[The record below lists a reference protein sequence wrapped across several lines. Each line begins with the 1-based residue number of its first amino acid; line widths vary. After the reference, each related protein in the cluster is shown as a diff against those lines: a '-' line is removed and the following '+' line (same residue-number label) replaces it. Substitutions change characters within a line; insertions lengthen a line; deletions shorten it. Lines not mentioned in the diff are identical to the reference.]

1 MRPLNRPMFRNGG
14 PIKEGIMSGMQDRP
28 GYSLAGRVGG
38 FFTNLFKK
46 KPVQTGTVASQAAQK
61 PSVVSAAGSKLK
73 ELFTGKKVEFNK
85 PGTYT
90 QPAVPG
96 GTKFSGPYSMRTKA
110 QPEKVFEKA
119 GPSQIKTELQPFTPG
134 GPTNPNLYAAA
145 QRALVPLTTGGGKV
159 LKAAKPYSTTI
170 TIGGIGAYSLLND
183 DGTPK
188 TIDQIKTETG
198 ANETEITKAIEDA
211 EKGGGE
217 GGVNRDAEIEA
228 NRQRYYKLM
237 GIDKMNKDA
246 VYNTLIDASNQIR
259 EGGTIKDQLKSGN
272 LVSGVINALS
282 KNLDKSVDLK
292 KQIDAAI
299 LKGEITKDINKQK
312 DQLDAEYKRTVID
325 KAKSDMAGGTMN
337 QIINDRK
344 AKGMVT
350 SGQDLFKL
358 AVQTGNASNIKEII
372 SDKAVSNY
380 FKDNPTKTAA
390 DFFQEEVVL
399 KLAEEGKSVTPGD
412 YIVGENI
419 LRVTADGGIKFVF

>member
-28 GYSLAGRVGG
+28 GYSVGSKVGG

-46 KPVQTGTVASQAAQK
+46 SAPTGTVAASQATKK

-73 ELFTGKKVEFNK
+73 ELFTGSTQTDQKQGPTIVRPGGNVYSKGYPGGKVGSQTIG
-85 PGTYT
+85 PGTAT
-90 QPAVPG
+90 TTG
-96 GTKFSGPYSMRTKA
+96 N
-110 QPEKVFEKA
+110 
-119 GPSQIKTELQPFTPG
+119 LQPFTPG
-134 GPTNPNLYAAA
+134 GPTNPNIYAAA
-145 QRALVPLTTGGGKV
+145 QRVLVPATTGGGKV
-159 LKAAKPYSTTI
+159 LSAAKPYSGVI

-183 DGTPK
+183 DGTTK

-211 EKGGGE
+211 NKGGGE
-217 GGVNRDAEIEA
+217 GVNRDAEIEA

-259 EGGTIKDQLKSGN
+259 EGGTIKDQLKSGSLASN
-272 LVSGVINALS
+272 VINALS

-299 LKGEITKDINKQK
+299 LKGEITKDINREK
-312 DQLDAEYKRTVID
+312 DQLDAEYKRMAIEKTR
-325 KAKSDMAGGTMN
+325 SDMAGGTMN

-358 AVQTGNASNIKEII
+358 AVQTGNAGNIKEII

-419 LRVTADGGIKFVF
+419 LRVTADGKIQFVF

>member
-38 FFTNLFKK
+38 FFQNVFKK
-46 KPVQTGTVASQAAQK
+46 KPVQTGTVVANK
-61 PSVVSAAGSKLK
+61 KGSVVGEGFKKIK
-73 ELFTGKKVEFNK
+73 ELFTGTPTTTVKSVDNLKTKPSLSQSKIPGAEGSVSPVSFNTQT
-85 PGTYT
+85 TYNT
-90 QPAVPG
+90 LPVG
-96 GTKFSGPYSMRTKA
+96 MSLSNK
-110 QPEKVFEKA
+110 
-119 GPSQIKTELQPFTPG
+119 
-134 GPTNPNLYAAA
+134 NLYAAA
-145 QRALVPLTTGGGKV
+145 QNVLTPTTKLVAGTAKAL
-159 LKAAKPYSTTI
+159 KPYSGVI
-170 TIGGIGAYSLLND
+170 TIGGIGAYSLFND

-188 TIDQIKTETG
+188 DIAQIKAETN
-198 ANETEITKAIEDA
+198 ASESEITKAIEDA
-211 EKGGGE
+211 NKGGGE
-217 GGVNRDAEIEA
+217 GVNRDAEIEA

-246 VYNTLIDASNQIR
+246 VYNSLIDASNQIR
-259 EGGTIKDQLKSGN
+259 EGGNIKDQLKSGD
-272 LVSGVINALS
+272 LVGGVINALS

-299 LKGEITKDINKQK
+299 LKGEITKDINREK
-312 DQLDAEYKRTVID
+312 DQLDAEYKRMAIT
-325 KAKSDMAGGTMN
+325 KTKSDMAGGTLN

-344 AKGMVT
+344 SKGMVT

-380 FKDNPTKTAA
+380 FKDNPTSTAA
-390 DFFQEEVVL
+390 DFFQEKVIAPAIE
-399 KLAEEGKSVTPGD
+399 KGQSITPGD

-419 LRVTADGGIKFVF
+419 LRVSADGSIQFVF

>member
-14 PIKEGIMSGMQDRP
+14 PIKEGIMSGMQDSP
-28 GYSLAGRVGG
+28 GYSVGSKVGG

-46 KPVQTGTVASQAAQK
+46 SAPTGTVAASQATKK

-73 ELFTGKKVEFNK
+73 ELFTGSTQTVQKQGPTIVRPGGNVYSKGYPGGKVGSQTIG
-85 PGTYT
+85 PGTAT
-90 QPAVPG
+90 TTG
-96 GTKFSGPYSMRTKA
+96 N
-110 QPEKVFEKA
+110 
-119 GPSQIKTELQPFTPG
+119 LQPFTPG
-134 GPTNPNLYAAA
+134 GPTNPNIYAAA
-145 QRALVPLTTGGGKV
+145 QRVLVPATTGGGKV
-159 LKAAKPYSTTI
+159 LSAAKPYSGVI

-183 DGTPK
+183 DGTTK

-211 EKGGGE
+211 NKGGGE
-217 GGVNRDAEIEA
+217 GVNRDAEIEA

-259 EGGTIKDQLKSGN
+259 EGGTIKDQLKSGSLASN
-272 LVSGVINALS
+272 VINALS

-299 LKGEITKDINKQK
+299 LKGEITKDINREK
-312 DQLDAEYKRTVID
+312 DQLDAEYKRMAIEKTR
-325 KAKSDMAGGTMN
+325 SDMAGGTMN

-358 AVQTGNASNIKEII
+358 AVQTGNAGNIKEII

-419 LRVTADGGIKFVF
+419 LRVTADGKIQFVF

>member
-28 GYSLAGRVGG
+28 GYESGSKVGG
-38 FFTNLFKK
+38 YFKNVFAKGANFLNPFKK
-46 KPVQTGTVASQAAQK
+46 VKTASNVAKKTGIVDKAKQ
-61 PSVVSAAGSKLK
+61 
-73 ELFTGKKVEFNK
+73 LFTGTKTVTG
-85 PGTYT
+85 PGT
-90 QPAVPG
+90 VKIPG
-96 GTKFSGPYSMRTKA
+96 QAGKTLYKDGYSMTVPASAARTV
-110 QPEKVFEKA
+110 EKM
-119 GPSQIKTELQPFTPG
+119 GPANITTSLQPV
-134 GPTNPNLYAAA
+134 NMSLSNKNLYGVAQNILAPTTAAGA
-145 QRALVPLTTGGGKV
+145 KV
-159 LKAAKPYSTTI
+159 LSAAKPYSTAI
-170 TIGGIGAYSLLND
+170 TIGGFGAYSLLND

-188 TIDQIKTETG
+188 DIAQIKEETG
-198 ANETEITKAIEDA
+198 ANEAEITKAIEDA
-211 EKGGGE
+211 NKVNESGGID
-217 GGVNRDAEIEA
+217 RDAEIEA

-282 KNLDKSVDLK
+282 TNLDKSVDLK

-312 DQLDAEYKRTVID
+312 DQLDARYKTLAIN
-325 KAKSDMAGGTMN
+325 KLENEAAGGTMN
-337 QIINDRK
+337 QIVQDRK
-344 AKGMVT
+344 SKGQIT

-358 AVQTGNASNIKEII
+358 AIQTGNGNNIKEII

-380 FKDNPTKTAA
+380 FKDNPTSTAA
-390 DFFQEEVVL
+390 DFFQEKIMAPAIE
-399 KLAEEGKSVTPGD
+399 KGSTVTPGD

-419 LRVTADGGIKFVF
+419 IRVTEDGSIQFVF

>member
-28 GYSLAGRVGG
+28 GYSVGSKVGG

-46 KPVQTGTVASQAAQK
+46 SAPTGTVAASQATKK

-73 ELFTGKKVEFNK
+73 ELFTGSTQTVQKQGPTIVRPGGNVYSKGYPGGKVGSQTIG
-85 PGTYT
+85 PGTAT
-90 QPAVPG
+90 TTG
-96 GTKFSGPYSMRTKA
+96 N
-110 QPEKVFEKA
+110 
-119 GPSQIKTELQPFTPG
+119 LQPFTPG
-134 GPTNPNLYAAA
+134 GPTNPNIYAAA
-145 QRALVPLTTGGGKV
+145 QRVLVPATTGGGKV
-159 LKAAKPYSTTI
+159 LSAAKPYSGVI

-183 DGTPK
+183 DGTTK

-211 EKGGGE
+211 NKGGGE
-217 GGVNRDAEIEA
+217 GVNRDAEIEA

-259 EGGTIKDQLKSGN
+259 EGGTIKDQLKSGD

-299 LKGEITKDINKQK
+299 LKGEITKDINREK
-312 DQLDAEYKRTVID
+312 DQLDAEYKRMAIEKTR
-325 KAKSDMAGGTMN
+325 SDMAGGTMN

-358 AVQTGNASNIKEII
+358 AVQTGNAGNIKEII

-419 LRVTADGGIKFVF
+419 LRVTADGKIQFVF

>member
-28 GYSLAGRVGG
+28 GYSVGSKVGG

-46 KPVQTGTVASQAAQK
+46 SAPTGTVAASQATKK

-73 ELFTGKKVEFNK
+73 ELFTGSTQTVQKQGPTIVRPGGNVYSKGYPGGKVGSQTIG
-85 PGTYT
+85 PGTAT
-90 QPAVPG
+90 TTG
-96 GTKFSGPYSMRTKA
+96 N
-110 QPEKVFEKA
+110 
-119 GPSQIKTELQPFTPG
+119 LQPFTPG
-134 GPTNPNLYAAA
+134 GPTNPNIYAAA
-145 QRALVPLTTGGGKV
+145 QRVLVPATTGGGKV
-159 LKAAKPYSTTI
+159 LSAAKPYSGVI

-183 DGTPK
+183 DGTTK

-211 EKGGGE
+211 NKGGGE
-217 GGVNRDAEIEA
+217 GVNRDAEIEA

-259 EGGTIKDQLKSGN
+259 EGGTIKDQLKSGSLASN
-272 LVSGVINALS
+272 VINALS

-299 LKGEITKDINKQK
+299 LKGEITKDINREK
-312 DQLDAEYKRTVID
+312 DQLDAEYKRMAIEKTR
-325 KAKSDMAGGTMN
+325 SDMAGGTMN

-358 AVQTGNASNIKEII
+358 AVQTGNAGNIKEII

-419 LRVTADGGIKFVF
+419 LRVTADGKIQFVF

>member
-28 GYSLAGRVGG
+28 GYEPGGKVGG
-38 FFTNLFKK
+38 YFSNLFSKGANLLNPAKK
-46 KPVQTGTVASQAAQK
+46 VKTASNVAKKTGVFQK
-61 PSVVSAAGSKLK
+61 AK

-119 GPSQIKTELQPFTPG
+119 GPSQIRTELEPVG
-134 GPTNPNLYAAA
+134 MSLSNKNLYAVA
-145 QRALVPLTTGGGKV
+145 QNILTPATTVGGKV
-159 LKAAKPYSTTI
+159 LSAAKPFSGVI

-188 TIDQIKTETG
+188 NIEQIKTETG
-198 ANETEITKAIEDA
+198 ASEKEIASAINEANK
-211 EKGGGE
+211 GGE

-312 DQLDAEYKRTVID
+312 DQLDAQYKTLAIN
-325 KAKSDMAGGTMN
+325 KLQNEAAGGTIQ

-344 AKGMVT
+344 SKGMVT
-350 SGQDLFKL
+350 SGRDLFQL
-358 AVQTGNASNIKEII
+358 AIQTGIGDNIKQILPE
-372 SDKAVSNY
+372 KQVSN
-380 FKDNPTKTAA
+380 FLKDNPTKTTA
-390 DFFQEEVVL
+390 DFLKQVDLDLQEQQG
-399 KLAEEGKSVTPGD
+399 EGLTPGD
-412 YIVGENI
+412 YVVGETI
-419 LRVTADGGIKFVF
+419 LRVGSDGSIKFVL

>member
-28 GYSLAGRVGG
+28 GYSLGSKVGG

-46 KPVQTGTVASQAAQK
+46 PAAQATGTTVASQAVKK

-73 ELFTGKKVEFNK
+73 ELFTGSTKTIEKQGPTIVK
-85 PGTYT
+85 PGGNVYSKGY
-90 QPAVPG
+90 PG
-96 GTKFSGPYSMRTKA
+96 GKVGSQTIGPGTA
-110 QPEKVFEKA
+110 TTT
-119 GPSQIKTELQPFTPG
+119 GNLQPFTPG
-134 GPTNPNLYAAA
+134 GPTNPNIYAAA
-145 QRALVPLTTGGGKV
+145 QRVLVPITTGGGKV
-159 LKAAKPYSTTI
+159 LSAAKPYSTAI

-183 DGTPK
+183 DGTQK
-188 TIDQIKTETG
+188 TIEQIKSETG
-198 ANETEITKAIEDA
+198 ASETEIASAINEA
-211 EKGGGE
+211 NKGGGE

-228 NRQRYYKLM
+228 NRKRYYKLM

-259 EGGTIKDQLKSGN
+259 EGGTIKDQLKSGS
-272 LVSGVINALS
+272 LASGVINALS

-344 AKGMVT
+344 AKGIVT

-419 LRVTADGGIKFVF
+419 LRVTADGGIQFVF

>member
-28 GYSLAGRVGG
+28 GYSVGSKVGG

-46 KPVQTGTVASQAAQK
+46 SAPTGTVAASQATKK

-73 ELFTGKKVEFNK
+73 ELFTGSTQTVQKQGPTIVRPGGNVYSKGYPGGKVGSQTIG
-85 PGTYT
+85 PGTAT
-90 QPAVPG
+90 TTG
-96 GTKFSGPYSMRTKA
+96 N
-110 QPEKVFEKA
+110 
-119 GPSQIKTELQPFTPG
+119 LQPFTPG
-134 GPTNPNLYAAA
+134 GPTNPNIYAAA
-145 QRALVPLTTGGGKV
+145 QRVLVPATTGGGKV
-159 LKAAKPYSTTI
+159 LSAAKPYSGVI

-183 DGTPK
+183 DGTTK

-211 EKGGGE
+211 NKGGGE
-217 GGVNRDAEIEA
+217 GVNRDAEIEA

-259 EGGTIKDQLKSGN
+259 EGGTIKDQLKSGSLASN
-272 LVSGVINALS
+272 VINALS

-299 LKGEITKDINKQK
+299 LKGEITKDINREK
-312 DQLDAEYKRTVID
+312 DQLDAEYKRMAIEKTR
-325 KAKSDMAGGTMN
+325 SDMAGGTMN

-358 AVQTGNASNIKEII
+358 AVQTGNAGNIKEII

-419 LRVTADGGIKFVF
+419 LRVTSDGKIQFVF

>member
-28 GYSLAGRVGG
+28 GYSVGSKVGG

-46 KPVQTGTVASQAAQK
+46 SAPTGTVAASQATKK

-73 ELFTGKKVEFNK
+73 ELFTGSTQTVQKQGPTIVRPGGNVYSKGYPGGKVGSQTIG
-85 PGTYT
+85 PGTAT
-90 QPAVPG
+90 TTG
-96 GTKFSGPYSMRTKA
+96 N
-110 QPEKVFEKA
+110 
-119 GPSQIKTELQPFTPG
+119 LQPFTPG
-134 GPTNPNLYAAA
+134 GPTNPNIYAAA
-145 QRALVPLTTGGGKV
+145 QRVLVPATTGGGKV
-159 LKAAKPYSTTI
+159 LSAAKPYSGVI

-183 DGTPK
+183 DGTTK
-188 TIDQIKTETG
+188 TIDQIKTQTG

-211 EKGGGE
+211 NKGGGE
-217 GGVNRDAEIEA
+217 GVNRDAEIEA

-259 EGGTIKDQLKSGN
+259 EGGTIKDQLKSGSLASN
-272 LVSGVINALS
+272 VINALS

-299 LKGEITKDINKQK
+299 LKGEITKDINREK
-312 DQLDAEYKRTVID
+312 DQLDAEYKRMAIEKTR
-325 KAKSDMAGGTMN
+325 SDMAGGTMN

-358 AVQTGNASNIKEII
+358 AVQTGNAGNIKEII

-419 LRVTADGGIKFVF
+419 LRVTADGKIQFVF

>member
-28 GYSLAGRVGG
+28 GYSVGSKVGG

-46 KPVQTGTVASQAAQK
+46 SAPTGTVAASQATKK

-73 ELFTGKKVEFNK
+73 ELFTGSTQTVQKQGPTIVRPGGNVYSKGYPGGKVGSQTIG
-85 PGTYT
+85 PGTAT
-90 QPAVPG
+90 TTG
-96 GTKFSGPYSMRTKA
+96 N
-110 QPEKVFEKA
+110 
-119 GPSQIKTELQPFTPG
+119 LQPFTPG
-134 GPTNPNLYAAA
+134 GPTNPNIYAAA
-145 QRALVPLTTGGGKV
+145 QRVLVPATTGGGKV
-159 LKAAKPYSTTI
+159 LSAAKPYSGVI

-183 DGTPK
+183 DGTTK

-211 EKGGGE
+211 NKGGGE
-217 GGVNRDAEIEA
+217 GVNRDAEIEA

-237 GIDKMNKDA
+237 GIDNMNKDA

-259 EGGTIKDQLKSGN
+259 EGGTIKDQLKSGSLASN
-272 LVSGVINALS
+272 VINALS

-299 LKGEITKDINKQK
+299 LKGEITKDINREK
-312 DQLDAEYKRTVID
+312 DQLDAEYKRMAIEKTR
-325 KAKSDMAGGTMN
+325 SDMAGGTMN

-358 AVQTGNASNIKEII
+358 AVQTGNAGNIKEII

-419 LRVTADGGIKFVF
+419 LRVTADGKIQFVF

>member
-38 FFTNLFKK
+38 FFQNVFKK
-46 KPVQTGTVASQAAQK
+46 KPVQTGTVVANK
-61 PSVVSAAGSKLK
+61 KGSVVGEGFKKIK
-73 ELFTGKKVEFNK
+73 ELFTGTPTTTVKSVDN
-85 PGTYT
+85 
-90 QPAVPG
+90 
-96 GTKFSGPYSMRTKA
+96 
-110 QPEKVFEKA
+110 
-119 GPSQIKTELQPFTPG
+119 IKTNPNIKFQKIPG
-134 GPTNPNLYAAA
+134 FDKGNVSPVKFNTETTFNTLPVGMSLSNKNLYAAA
-145 QRALVPLTTGGGKV
+145 QNVLTPATKLVTGAA
-159 LKAAKPYSTTI
+159 KAAKPYSGVI

-183 DGTPK
+183 DGTTK

-211 EKGGGE
+211 NKGGGE
-217 GGVNRDAEIEA
+217 GVNRDAEIEA

-259 EGGTIKDQLKSGN
+259 EGGTIKDQLKSGSLASN
-272 LVSGVINALS
+272 VINALS

-299 LKGEITKDINKQK
+299 LKGEITKDINREK
-312 DQLDAEYKRTVID
+312 DQLDAEYKRMAIEKTR
-325 KAKSDMAGGTMN
+325 SDMAGGTMN

-358 AVQTGNASNIKEII
+358 AVQTGNAGNIKEII

-419 LRVTADGGIKFVF
+419 LRVTADGKIQFVF

>member
-28 GYSLAGRVGG
+28 GYSVGSKVGG

-46 KPVQTGTVASQAAQK
+46 SAPTGTVAASQATKK
-61 PSVVSAAGSKLK
+61 PSIVSAAGSKLK
-73 ELFTGKKVEFNK
+73 ELFTGSTQTVQKQGPTIVRPGGNVYSKGYPGGKVGSQTIG
-85 PGTYT
+85 PGTAT
-90 QPAVPG
+90 TTG
-96 GTKFSGPYSMRTKA
+96 N
-110 QPEKVFEKA
+110 
-119 GPSQIKTELQPFTPG
+119 LQPFTPG
-134 GPTNPNLYAAA
+134 GPTNPNIYAAA
-145 QRALVPLTTGGGKV
+145 QRVLVPATTGGGKV
-159 LKAAKPYSTTI
+159 LSAAKPYSGVI

-183 DGTPK
+183 DGTTK

-211 EKGGGE
+211 NKGGGE
-217 GGVNRDAEIEA
+217 GVNRDAEIEA

-259 EGGTIKDQLKSGN
+259 EGGTIKDQLKSGSLASN
-272 LVSGVINALS
+272 VINALS

-358 AVQTGNASNIKEII
+358 AVQTGNAGNIKEII

-390 DFFQEEVVL
+390 DFFQEEIVL

-419 LRVTADGGIKFVF
+419 LRVTADGKIQFVF

>member
-28 GYSLAGRVGG
+28 GYSVGSKVGG

-46 KPVQTGTVASQAAQK
+46 SAPTGTVAASQATKK
-61 PSVVSAAGSKLK
+61 PSIVSAAGSKLK
-73 ELFTGKKVEFNK
+73 ELFTGSTQTVQKQGPTIVRPGGNVYSKGYPGGKVGSQTIG
-85 PGTYT
+85 PGTAT
-90 QPAVPG
+90 TTG
-96 GTKFSGPYSMRTKA
+96 N
-110 QPEKVFEKA
+110 
-119 GPSQIKTELQPFTPG
+119 LQPFTPG
-134 GPTNPNLYAAA
+134 GPTNPNIYAAG
-145 QRALVPLTTGGGKV
+145 QRLLVPLTTGGGKV
-159 LKAAKPYSTTI
+159 LSAAKPYSGVI

-183 DGTPK
+183 DGTTK

-211 EKGGGE
+211 NKGGGE
-217 GGVNRDAEIEA
+217 GVNRDAEIEA

-259 EGGTIKDQLKSGN
+259 EGGTIKDQLKSGSLASN
-272 LVSGVINALS
+272 VINALS

-299 LKGEITKDINKQK
+299 LKGEITKDINREK
-312 DQLDAEYKRTVID
+312 DQLDAEYKRMAIEKT
-325 KAKSDMAGGTMN
+325 KSDMAGGTMN

-358 AVQTGNASNIKEII
+358 AVQTGNAGNIKEII

-390 DFFQEEVVL
+390 DFFQEEIVL

-419 LRVTADGGIKFVF
+419 LRVTADGKIQFVF

>member
-28 GYSLAGRVGG
+28 GYSLGSKVGG

-46 KPVQTGTVASQAAQK
+46 PAAQATGTTVASQAAKK

-73 ELFTGKKVEFNK
+73 ELFTGSTKTIEKQGPTIVK
-85 PGTYT
+85 PGGNVYSKGY
-90 QPAVPG
+90 PG
-96 GTKFSGPYSMRTKA
+96 GKVGSQTIGPGTA
-110 QPEKVFEKA
+110 TTT
-119 GPSQIKTELQPFTPG
+119 GNLQPFTPG
-134 GPTNPNLYAAA
+134 GPTNPNIYAAA
-145 QRALVPLTTGGGKV
+145 QRVLVPITTGGGKV
-159 LKAAKPYSTTI
+159 LSAAKPYSTAI

-183 DGTPK
+183 DGTQK
-188 TIDQIKTETG
+188 TIEQIKSETG
-198 ANETEITKAIEDA
+198 ASETEIASAINEA
-211 EKGGGE
+211 NKGGGE

-228 NRQRYYKLM
+228 NRKRYYKLM

-259 EGGTIKDQLKSGN
+259 EGGTIKDQLKSGS
-272 LVSGVINALS
+272 LASGVINALS

-344 AKGMVT
+344 AKGIVT

-419 LRVTADGGIKFVF
+419 LRVTADGGIQFVF

>member
-28 GYSLAGRVGG
+28 GYSVGSKVGG

-46 KPVQTGTVASQAAQK
+46 SAPTGTVAASQATKK
-61 PSVVSAAGSKLK
+61 PSIVSAAGSKLK
-73 ELFTGKKVEFNK
+73 ELFTGSTQTVQKQGPTIVRPGGNVYSKGYPGGKVGSQTIG
-85 PGTYT
+85 PGTAT
-90 QPAVPG
+90 TTG
-96 GTKFSGPYSMRTKA
+96 N
-110 QPEKVFEKA
+110 
-119 GPSQIKTELQPFTPG
+119 LQPFTPG
-134 GPTNPNLYAAA
+134 GPTNPNIYAAA
-145 QRALVPLTTGGGKV
+145 QRVLVPATTGGGKV
-159 LKAAKPYSTTI
+159 LSAAKPYSGVI

-183 DGTPK
+183 DGTTK

-211 EKGGGE
+211 NKGGGE
-217 GGVNRDAEIEA
+217 GVNRDAEIEA

-259 EGGTIKDQLKSGN
+259 EGGTIKDQLKSGSLASN
-272 LVSGVINALS
+272 VINALS

-299 LKGEITKDINKQK
+299 LKGEITKDINREK
-312 DQLDAEYKRTVID
+312 DQLDAEYKRMAIEKT
-325 KAKSDMAGGTMN
+325 KSDMAGGTMN

-358 AVQTGNASNIKEII
+358 AVQTGNAGNIKEII

-390 DFFQEEVVL
+390 DFFQEEIVL

-419 LRVTADGGIKFVF
+419 LRVTADGKIQFVF

>member
-1 MRPLNRPMFRNGG
+1 MKPLNRPMFRNGG
-14 PIKEGIMSGMQDRP
+14 PIREGIMSGMQDRP

-38 FFTNLFKK
+38 FFQNVFKK
-46 KPVQTGTVASQAAQK
+46 KPVQTGTVVANK
-61 PSVVSAAGSKLK
+61 KGSVVGEGFKKIK
-73 ELFTGKKVEFNK
+73 ELFTGTPKTTVTGVE
-85 PGTYT
+85 
-90 QPAVPG
+90 
-96 GTKFSGPYSMRTKA
+96 RTKDRIPGA
-110 QPEKVFEKA
+110 TGSYSP
-119 GPSQIKTELQPFTPG
+119 IKFNTQTTTGNLQPFTPG
-134 GPTNPNLYAAA
+134 GPTNPNIYAAA

-159 LKAAKPYSTTI
+159 LKAAKPYSGVI

-188 TIDQIKTETG
+188 DIAQIKNETG
-198 ANETEITKAIEDA
+198 ASETEITNAINEA
-211 EKGGGE
+211 TKGGGE
-217 GGVNRDAEIEA
+217 GVNRDAEIEA

-259 EGGTIKDQLKSGN
+259 EGGTIKDQLKSGS
-272 LVSGVINALS
+272 LASGVINALS

-325 KAKSDMAGGTMN
+325 KARSDMAGGTMN

-419 LRVTADGGIKFVF
+419 LRVTADGKIQFVF

>member
-28 GYSLAGRVGG
+28 GYNLGSKVTG
-38 FFTNLFKK
+38 FFSNVFKK
-46 KPVQTGTVASQAAQK
+46 PAAQATGTTVASQAVKK

-73 ELFTGKKVEFNK
+73 ELFTGSTKTVQKQGPTIVK
-85 PGTYT
+85 PGGN
-90 QPAVPG
+90 V
-96 GTKFSGPYSMRTKA
+96 YS
-110 QPEKVFEKA
+110 QGYP
-119 GPSQIKTELQPFTPG
+119 
-134 GPTNPNLYAAA
+134 
-145 QRALVPLTTGGGKV
+145 GGKV
-159 LKAAKPYSTTI
+159 GSQTIGPGNITTTGNLQPVNMSLSNKNLYGVAQNILAPTTAAGGKLLSKAKPYSTAI

-188 TIDQIKTETG
+188 STEQIKTETG
-198 ANETEITKAIEDA
+198 ATDA
-211 EKGGGE
+211 EIASAINEANKGGE
-217 GGVNRDAEIEA
+217 SGGANRDAEIEA
-228 NRQRYYKLM
+228 NRKRYYKLM

-282 KNLDKSVDLK
+282 TNLDKSVDLR

-312 DQLDAEYKRTVID
+312 DQLDAKYKTLAIN
-325 KAKSDMAGGTMN
+325 KLENEAAGGTMN
-337 QIINDRK
+337 QIVQDRK
-344 AKGMVT
+344 SKGQVV

-358 AVQTGNASNIKEII
+358 AIQTGNGNNIREII

-380 FKDNPTKTAA
+380 FKDNPTSTAK
-390 DFFQEEVVL
+390 DFFEEKIVAPATA
-399 KLAEEGKSVTPGD
+399 KGETITSGD

-419 LRVTADGGIKFVF
+419 IRVTADGSVKFVF

>member
-28 GYSLAGRVGG
+28 GYSTAGRVGG
-38 FFTNLFKK
+38 FFKGLFQKAA
-46 KPVQTGTVASQAAQK
+46 PTGTVAATQTAKK
-61 PSVVSAAGSKLK
+61 PSVVGAGFNKIK
-73 ELFTGKKVEFNK
+73 ELFTGT
-85 PGTYT
+85 P
-90 QPAVPG
+90 
-96 GTKFSGPYSMRTKA
+96 
-110 QPEKVFEKA
+110 
-119 GPSQIKTELQPFTPG
+119 KTTVKSVDNLK
-134 GPTNPNLYAAA
+134 TNPKLSQKAIPGAEGTVSPVQFNTQTTYGTLPVNMSLSNKNLYAAA
-145 QRALVPLTTGGGKV
+145 QNVLAPTTALGAKV
-159 LKAAKPYSTTI
+159 LSKAKPFSGVI

-188 TIDQIKTETG
+188 DIAQIKEETG
-198 ANETEITKAIEDA
+198 ANEAEITKAIEDA
-211 EKGGGE
+211 NKANESGGI
-217 GGVNRDAEIEA
+217 NRETEIEA

-282 KNLDKSVDLK
+282 TNLDKSVDLR

-312 DQLDAEYKRTVID
+312 DQLDAKYKTLAID
-325 KAKSDMAGGTMN
+325 KLQNEAAGGTMN
-337 QIINDRK
+337 QIVQDRK
-344 AKGMVT
+344 SKGQVV

-358 AVQTGNASNIKEII
+358 AIQTGNGDNIKEII

-380 FKDNPTKTAA
+380 FKDNPTSTAA
-390 DFFQEEVVL
+390 DFFQEKIMAPAIE
-399 KLAEEGKSVTPGD
+399 KGSTVTPGD

-419 LRVTADGGIKFVF
+419 IRVTADGSIQFVF

>member
-28 GYSLAGRVGG
+28 GYSVGSKVGG

-46 KPVQTGTVASQAAQK
+46 SAPTGTVAASQATKK

-73 ELFTGKKVEFNK
+73 ELFTGSTQTVQKQGPTIVRPGGNVYSKGYPGGKVGSQTIG
-85 PGTYT
+85 PGTAT
-90 QPAVPG
+90 TTG
-96 GTKFSGPYSMRTKA
+96 N
-110 QPEKVFEKA
+110 
-119 GPSQIKTELQPFTPG
+119 LQPFTPG
-134 GPTNPNLYAAA
+134 GPTNPNIYAAA
-145 QRALVPLTTGGGKV
+145 QRVLVPATTGGGKV
-159 LKAAKPYSTTI
+159 LSAAKPYSGVI

-183 DGTPK
+183 DGTTK

-211 EKGGGE
+211 NKGGGE
-217 GGVNRDAEIEA
+217 GVNRDAEIEA

-259 EGGTIKDQLKSGN
+259 EGGTIKDQLKSGSLASN
-272 LVSGVINALS
+272 VINALS
-282 KNLDKSVDLK
+282 KNLDKRVDLK

-299 LKGEITKDINKQK
+299 LKGEITKDINREK
-312 DQLDAEYKRTVID
+312 DQLDAEYKRMAIEKTR
-325 KAKSDMAGGTMN
+325 SDMAGGTMN

-358 AVQTGNASNIKEII
+358 AVQTGNAGNIKEII

-419 LRVTADGGIKFVF
+419 LRVTADGKIQFVF

>member
-28 GYSLAGRVGG
+28 GYSVGSKVGG
-38 FFTNLFKK
+38 FFSNIFK
-46 KPVQTGTVASQAAQK
+46 KPVQTSTVASQTVKK
-61 PSVVSAAGSKLK
+61 PSVVGAGFNKLK
-73 ELFTGKKVEFNK
+73 EIFTGTKTTTG
-85 PGTYT
+85 PGTVT
-90 QPAVPG
+90 IPG
-96 GTKFSGPYSMRTKA
+96 TPPKTTFSGAYSMRT
-110 QPEKVFEKA
+110 PGTTTRTVEKM
-119 GPSQIKTELQPFTPG
+119 GPPQVTTSLQPFTPG
-134 GPTNPNLYAAA
+134 GPTNPNIYAAA
-145 QRALVPLTTGGGKV
+145 QRVFVPLTTGGGKV
-159 LKAAKPYSTTI
+159 LQAAKPYSGVI

-188 TIDQIKTETG
+188 TINQIKTETG
-198 ANETEITKAIEDA
+198 ANETEITKAIEEA
-211 EKGGGE
+211 EKGGGK
-217 GGVNRDAEIEA
+217 GGINRDAEIEA

-325 KAKSDMAGGTMN
+325 KARSDMAGGTMN
-337 QIINDRK
+337 QIINERK
-344 AKGMVT
+344 GKGIVT

-419 LRVTADGGIKFVF
+419 LRVTADGKIQFVF

>member
-28 GYSLAGRVGG
+28 GYSVGSKVGG

-46 KPVQTGTVASQAAQK
+46 SAPTGTVAASQATKK

-73 ELFTGKKVEFNK
+73 ELFTGTPKTTVTGVE
-85 PGTYT
+85 
-90 QPAVPG
+90 
-96 GTKFSGPYSMRTKA
+96 RTKDRISGA
-110 QPEKVFEKA
+110 TGSYSPVKFN
-119 GPSQIKTELQPFTPG
+119 TETTLNTLPV
-134 GPTNPNLYAAA
+134 NMSLSNKNLYAAA
-145 QRALVPLTTGGGKV
+145 QNILTPATTAGGKL
-159 LKAAKPYSTTI
+159 LKAAKPYSGVI

-183 DGTPK
+183 DGTTK

-211 EKGGGE
+211 NKGGGE
-217 GGVNRDAEIEA
+217 GVNRDAEIEA

-259 EGGTIKDQLKSGN
+259 EGGTIKDQLKSGSLASN
-272 LVSGVINALS
+272 VINALS

-299 LKGEITKDINKQK
+299 LKGEITKDINKEK

-358 AVQTGNASNIKEII
+358 AVQTGNAGNIKEII

-419 LRVTADGGIKFVF
+419 LRVTADGKIQFVF

>member
-1 MRPLNRPMFRNGG
+1 MFRNGG

-28 GYSLAGRVGG
+28 GYSVGSKVGG

-46 KPVQTGTVASQAAQK
+46 SAPTGTVAASQATKK

-73 ELFTGKKVEFNK
+73 ELFTGSTQTVQKQGPTIVRPGGNVYSKGYPGGKVGSQTIG
-85 PGTYT
+85 PGTAT
-90 QPAVPG
+90 TTG
-96 GTKFSGPYSMRTKA
+96 N
-110 QPEKVFEKA
+110 
-119 GPSQIKTELQPFTPG
+119 LQPFTPG
-134 GPTNPNLYAAA
+134 GPTNPNIYAAA
-145 QRALVPLTTGGGKV
+145 QRVLVPATTGGGKV
-159 LKAAKPYSTTI
+159 LSAAKPYSGVI

-183 DGTPK
+183 DGTTK

-211 EKGGGE
+211 NKGGGE
-217 GGVNRDAEIEA
+217 GVNRDAEIEA

-259 EGGTIKDQLKSGN
+259 EGGTIKDQLKSGSLASN
-272 LVSGVINALS
+272 VINALS

-299 LKGEITKDINKQK
+299 LKGEITKDINREK
-312 DQLDAEYKRTVID
+312 DQLDAEYKRMAIEKTR
-325 KAKSDMAGGTMN
+325 SDMAGGTMN

-358 AVQTGNASNIKEII
+358 AVQTGNAGNIKEII

-419 LRVTADGGIKFVF
+419 LRVTADGKIQFVF

>member
-38 FFTNLFKK
+38 FFQNVFKK
-46 KPVQTGTVASQAAQK
+46 KPVQTGTVVANK
-61 PSVVSAAGSKLK
+61 KGSVVGEGFKKIK
-73 ELFTGKKVEFNK
+73 ELFTGTPTTTVKSVDNLKTKPSLSQTKIPGAEGSVSPVSFNTQT
-85 PGTYT
+85 TYNT
-90 QPAVPG
+90 LPVG
-96 GTKFSGPYSMRTKA
+96 MSLSNK
-110 QPEKVFEKA
+110 
-119 GPSQIKTELQPFTPG
+119 
-134 GPTNPNLYAAA
+134 NLYAAA
-145 QRALVPLTTGGGKV
+145 QNILTPATTAGGKL
-159 LKAAKPYSTTI
+159 LKAAKPYSGVI
-170 TIGGIGAYSLLND
+170 TIGGIGAYSLFND

-188 TIDQIKTETG
+188 DIAQIKAETN
-198 ANETEITKAIEDA
+198 ASESEITKAIEDA
-211 EKGGGE
+211 NKGGG
-217 GGVNRDAEIEA
+217 GGIDRDAEIEA
-228 NRQRYYKLM
+228 NRKRYYKLM

-259 EGGTIKDQLKSGN
+259 EGGAIKDQLKSGD
-272 LVSGVINALS
+272 LVGNVINALS

-299 LKGEITKDINKQK
+299 LKGEITKDINREK
-312 DQLDAEYKRTVID
+312 DQLDAEYKRMAIEKTR
-325 KAKSDMAGGTMN
+325 SDMAGGTMN

-358 AVQTGNASNIKEII
+358 AVQTGNAGNIKEII

-419 LRVTADGGIKFVF
+419 LRVTADGKIQFVF

>member
-28 GYSLAGRVGG
+28 GYSLGSKVGG

-46 KPVQTGTVASQAAQK
+46 PAAQATGTTVASQAAKK

-73 ELFTGKKVEFNK
+73 ELFTGSTKTIEKQGPTIVK
-85 PGTYT
+85 PGGNVYSKGY
-90 QPAVPG
+90 PG
-96 GTKFSGPYSMRTKA
+96 GKVGSQTIGPGTA
-110 QPEKVFEKA
+110 TTT
-119 GPSQIKTELQPFTPG
+119 GNLQPFTPG
-134 GPTNPNLYAAA
+134 GPTNPNIYAAA
-145 QRALVPLTTGGGKV
+145 QRVLVPITTGGGKV
-159 LKAAKPYSTTI
+159 LSAAKPYSTAI

-183 DGTPK
+183 DGTQK
-188 TIDQIKTETG
+188 TIEQIKSETG
-198 ANETEITKAIEDA
+198 ASETEIASAINEA
-211 EKGGGE
+211 NKGGGE

-228 NRQRYYKLM
+228 NRKRYYKLM

-259 EGGTIKDQLKSGN
+259 EGGTIKDQLKSGS
-272 LVSGVINALS
+272 LASGVINALS

-344 AKGMVT
+344 AKGIVT

-419 LRVTADGGIKFVF
+419 LRVTADGKIQFVF

>member
-28 GYSLAGRVGG
+28 GYSRGKVVD
-38 FFTNLFKK
+38 FFKNIFS
-46 KPVQTGTVASQAAQK
+46 KPAAQATGTTVASQATKK
-61 PSVVSAAGSKLK
+61 PSVVGAGFNKIK
-73 ELFTGKKVEFNK
+73 ELFTGSTKTVEKQGPTIVK
-85 PGTYT
+85 PGGNVYSKGY
-90 QPAVPG
+90 PG
-96 GTKFSGPYSMRTKA
+96 G
-110 QPEKVFEKA
+110 KV
-119 GPSQIKTELQPFTPG
+119 GSQTISPGTATTTGNLQPFTPG
-134 GPTNPNLYAAA
+134 GPTNPNIYAAA
-145 QRALVPLTTGGGKV
+145 QRVLVPATTGSGKV
-159 LKAAKPYSTTI
+159 LKAAKPYSGVI
-170 TIGGIGAYSLLND
+170 TIGGIGAYSLFND

-188 TIDQIKTETG
+188 STEQIKTETG
-198 ANETEITKAIEDA
+198 ASETEIASAINEA
-211 EKGGGE
+211 NKGGNE
-217 GGVNRDAEIEA
+217 GVNRDAEIEA
-228 NRQRYYKLM
+228 NRKRYYKLM

-246 VYNTLIDASNQIR
+246 AYDSLIDASKIIQ
-259 EGGTIKDQLKSGN
+259 EQGGDLKGAIKSGT
-272 LVSGVINALS
+272 LQSSIISAIS
-282 KNLDKSVDLK
+282 KNLDKSTDLK

-337 QIINDRK
+337 QIINERK
-344 AKGMVT
+344 GKGIVT